1 MDVIYVVP
9 MQTVDRKNKYPLTTF
24 IARGTYICFYVTWSL
39 RRNNK
44 NKYKFRFSWLLLYY
58 VVEFILNKIWDKGA
72 FAFELDK

>member
-9 MQTVDRKNKYPLTTF
+9 MQTVDR
-24 IARGTYICFYVTWSL
+24 
-39 RRNNK
+39 K